1 MVANKKSAKRRKP
14 LVVTLTII
22 GSVIFLGF
30 GIFFS
35 VKAYDHYETYRDRP
49 LAEGYEYVG
58 RDYTS
63 NCFINFIKIHS
74 LCFIA
79 ETDRYYYTTDSDP
92 ADLIKT
98 APKWAMGSN
107 GESKRSVWNDPNTF
121 TKAHYYNADNIQSGE
136 HIYYEA
142 LYDTKAV
149 TKASNLKP
157 SDKRY
162 IVSIDRQYYEKLVGK
177 KGN

>member
-58 RDYTS
+58 RDYRDS
-63 NCFINFIKIHS
+63 CIIRFIRIDYLCHVMEVEEYYFATDNPPEELAVKIPGWSVGERSTNQVYLWDNS
-74 LCFIA
+74 LSPTEVFNI
-79 ETDRYYYTTDSDP
+79 YGTTNG
-92 ADLIKT
+92 
-98 APKWAMGSN
+98 APHASYV
-107 GESKRSVWNDPNTF
+107 SYLD
-121 TKAHYYNADNIQSGE
+121 H
-136 HIYYEA
+136 EA
-142 LYDTKAV
+142 V
-149 TKASNLKP
+149 IRASNLKNTE
-157 SDKRY
+157 KKY
-162 IVSIDRQYYEKLVGK
+162 IISISKDAYEKLVDTQ
-177 KGN
+177 N